1 MKNIMKQAGWI
12 FVIIAFAVSAI
23 YAQKEESVEDKINAE
38 PVIKFERTTLKL
50 GKIKY
55 GETDTYWFKFKNEG
69 EKPLILTSVMTS
81 CGCVALSWPKAPI
94 KSGQADSIKIMYN
107 TRQEGTFSKS
117 VRVYS
122 NAENSPVFLRIKG
135 QVEPKNNK

>member
-1 MKNIMKQAGWI
+1 MKKVRG
-12 FVIIAFAVSAI
+12 IIAIIVFAVSAI
-23 YAQKEESVEDKINAE
+23 YAQEEESLETKTTAE
-38 PVIKFERTTLKL
+38 PIIRFERTTLKL
-50 GKIKY
+50 GKINY
-55 GETDTYWFKFKNEG
+55 GETDSYWFKFKNEG
-69 EKPLILTSVMTS
+69 EQPLILTSVMTS

-135 QVEPKNNK
+135 QVAPKNNK

>member
-1 MKNIMKQAGWI
+1 MKKTGWI
-12 FVIIAFAVSAI
+12 ILLSVFVLPAI
-23 YAQKEESVEDKINAE
+23 YAQEEESGEYKTNTG
-38 PVIKFERTTLKL
+38 PVIRFEQTTLKL

-55 GETDTYWFKFKNEG
+55 GESDTYWFKFKNEG
-69 EKPLILTSVMTS
+69 ENPLILTSVMTS

-94 KSGQADSIKIMYN
+94 KSDQADSIKIMYN

-117 VRVYS
+117 IRVYS

-135 QVEPKNNK
+135 QVSPKDDK